1 MWGRGGRVVRV
12 ALRAVVGPAMGI
24 LEIDRTGFSASP
36 GAKGY
41 FFCPKMGICGD
52 NVRKYMYAIVHLLII
67 TTTVY
72 VQHPWPFLRLSH
84 DFRTHKACAQE
95 ILRSAW
101 PFPKEHVFVGMF
113 FIKELTAD
121 RRLFKVSHYPLA
133 TIIDNL
139 GRCSGC

>member
-41 FFCPKMGICGD
+41 FFCPKMGICSD
-52 NVRKYMYAIVHLLII
+52 NVRKYMYAIVHLRII

-72 VQHPWPFLRLSH
+72 VQHPWPYVRLSH
-84 DFRTHKACAQE
+84 DSQTDKARAQE
-95 ILRSAW
+95 VHRS
-101 PFPKEHVFVGMF
+101 PGF
-113 FIKELTAD
+113 FSMHT
-121 RRLFKVSHYPLA
+121 FS
-133 TIIDNL
+133 
-139 GRCSGC
+139 